1 MRYAL
6 RAISGAI
13 TISLAVITPAT
24 QAASNSANF
33 DVSIQVNATCAISAS
48 NMTFSSITTGT
59 TSNTDATSTLTVN
72 CSNGTPY
79 TISMDNGTNYSVG
92 RRMASGASFI
102 NYYLYS
108 DSSRS
113 AQWNTTST
121 KSGTGNGADQSIT
134 VYGRVPSGQVITNT
148 GSYGDTVV
156 ATITY

>member
-1 MRYAL
+1 MRYPL
-6 RAISGAI
+6 RVLSGAI
-13 TISLAVITPAT
+13 TMSLLGIAPAV
-24 QAASNSANF
+24 QAASNSTNF

-59 TSNTDATSTLTVN
+59 TSNNDATSTLTVN

-79 TISMDNGTNYSVG
+79 TISLGNGNNYSAG
-92 RRMASGASFI
+92 RRMASGASYI

-113 AQWNTTST
+113 TQWNTTAT
-121 KSGTGNGADQSIT
+121 RSGTGTGSDQSLT
-134 VYGRVPSGQVITNT
+134 VYGRVPSGQSVTNT
-148 GSYGDTVV
+148 GAYADTIV